1 MTTNGHHV
9 DGSKALSAYI
19 NDPKKSAQCA
29 CYQQATTKTINRQT
43 SPSANLAHSARE
55 LPKSYIENRTSYIGA
70 ARRHRRFLTTPARCL
85 TFPPPHLLRQPRAL
99 RAGTSQIVHR
109 TSYIVHRQTHF
120 QCVCLAVA
128 LFLIETKV
136 LAKFVQCT
144 HYQ

>member
-70 ARRHRRFLTTPARCL
+70 ARRHRRFLTTPARRS
-85 TFPPPHLLRQPRAL
+85 TFPPPHLLRHTRAQAREL
-99 RAGTSQIVHR
+99 PK
-109 TSYIVHRQTHF
+109 SYIVHRQTHF